1 MKIMIKENYIFFY
14 FFNKMPAKAGRPK
27 SKSALKKKLME
38 LLAEE
43 EEQNEENLS
52 QNLNSQEWE
61 QQQSTSHQSSERSDE
76 IEELKKMIKDLQ
88 KQTSKPARKLSAL
101 NKFKK
106 YVFNKSITDLAIAE
120 TPYIDLIPVDK
131 MRLYNKAFP
140 IVWEQLVLEPI
151 YQKYQC
157 ATEEDR
163 ENIRNKR
170 NIQLEY
176 NLMVDNLIDQMKA
189 GELDDQEHFREDLV
203 NLFIE
208 ALHNAA
214 QEFESDS
221 ESEEVEQEPED
232 M

>member
-1 MKIMIKENYIFFY
+1 MKIMIKEIYKFFY
-14 FFNKMPAKAGRPK
+14 FFIKMPAKAGRPK

-43 EEQNEENLS
+43 EELNEENLS
-52 QNLNSQEWE
+52 QNLNSQELE
-61 QQQSTSHQSSERSDE
+61 QQQSTYHQSNERSE

-88 KQTSKPARKLSAL
+88 KQTAKPARKLSAL

-106 YVFNKSITDLAIAE
+106 YVFNKTITDLAIAE

-140 IVWEQLVLEPI
+140 IVWEQLILEPI

-157 ATEEDR
+157 ATDEDR

-208 ALHNAA
+208 ALNAAA

-221 ESEEVEQEPED
+221 EQEEIEQEPEE

>member
-61 QQQSTSHQSSERSDE
+61 QQQSTYHQSDERSE

-151 YQKYQC
+151 YQKYEC